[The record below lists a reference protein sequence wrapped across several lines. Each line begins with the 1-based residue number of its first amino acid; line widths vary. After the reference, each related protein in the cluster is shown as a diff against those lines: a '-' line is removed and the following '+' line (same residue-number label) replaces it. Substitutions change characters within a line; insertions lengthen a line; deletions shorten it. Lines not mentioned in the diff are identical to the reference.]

1 MNDQER
7 MTDFICSEK
16 KMSAN
21 YDTFA
26 SECVCLPLRDDFL
39 NILNQ
44 SHQIQTD
51 LFKIAQSKGWYQVE
65 QAPAQ
70 KIDQAV
76 QKFSQVPAVQ
86 G

>member
-1 MNDQER
+1 MKDQEIV
-7 MTDFICSEK
+7 TDLLLTEK
-16 KMSAN
+16 KMSGN
-21 YDTFA
+21 YNTFA
-26 SECVCLPLRDDFL
+26 SECVNDRLRDAYVSM
-39 NILNQ
+39 IT
-44 SHQIQTD
+44 SGYRTQTD
-51 LFKIAQSKGWYQVE
+51 LFKAGQQKGWYQVE